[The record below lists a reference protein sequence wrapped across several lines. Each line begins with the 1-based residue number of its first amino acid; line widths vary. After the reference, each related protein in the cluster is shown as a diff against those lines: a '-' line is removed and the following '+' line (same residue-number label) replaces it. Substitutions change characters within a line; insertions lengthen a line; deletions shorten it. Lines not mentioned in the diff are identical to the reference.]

1 MERIVDLSH
10 KVLSL
15 FLNGIYRHLFR
26 SIIFREYFY
35 ILVLNMNYSDRILN
49 TPSSF
54 VREILKVLGDPE
66 IISFAGG
73 LPNPISFPIPA
84 MQEAIDGAIQK
95 YGSKLFQYS
104 TTEGLVPLK
113 ETIAARYKSRF
124 GLDFS
129 PDDILLTAGSQQ
141 GLDLIGKVML
151 NKGDQVLIEEPG
163 YLGAIQALSLTEP
176 EFLAVPLENDGI
188 DVGKLEDTLKKNKVK
203 VMYTVPN
210 FQNPTGLTYSLEKR
224 QAVCEVLA
232 KYDVLLIEDDP
243 YGELR
248 FRGESLPYIG
258 AGYLDEQS
266 VLMGS
271 FSKTVTPG
279 MRLGYIV
286 TKNRELMR
294 YLVTAKQGSDLHTS
308 IFVQYAI
315 NEYLINNSYEDHI
328 KKIVDLY
335 GHQASCML
343 AAMDEYFPKNVSYT
357 RPEGGMFMWVT
368 MEKGRSAM
376 ELFNKA
382 MEKKVAFVPGNPFY
396 VGTPDVNTFRLNYTN
411 ATEEIIREGIKRLG
425 SCL

>member
-1 MERIVDLSH
+1 
-10 KVLSL
+10 
-15 FLNGIYRHLFR
+15 
-26 SIIFREYFY
+26 
-35 ILVLNMNYSDRILN
+35 MNYSNRILN

-54 VREILKVLGDPE
+54 IRDILKVLGDPE

-73 LPNPISFPIPA
+73 LPNPISFPIQE
-84 MQEAIDGAIQK
+84 MQQAIKDAIQK
-95 YGSKLFQYS
+95 YGGKLFQYS

-113 ETIAARYKSRF
+113 ETIAARYKKRF
-124 GLDFS
+124 GLAFS
-129 PDDILLTAGSQQ
+129 PDDILLTNGSQQ
-141 GLDLIGKVML
+141 ALDLIGKVML

-163 YLGAIQALSLTEP
+163 YLGAIQALSLCEP
-176 EFLAVPLENDGI
+176 EFLSVPLENNGI
-188 DVGKLEDTLKKNKVK
+188 DVGKLEETLKKNKVK

-224 QAVCEVLA
+224 QAVRDILA
-232 KYDVLLIEDDP
+232 KYDVLLVEDDP

-248 FRGESLPYIG
+248 FQGESLPYIG
-258 AGYLDEQS
+258 AGHLDEQS

-279 MRLGYIV
+279 MRLGYVV
-286 TKNRELMR
+286 TKNKQLMR
-294 YLVTAKQGSDLHTS
+294 YLVTAKQGSDLHTNV
-308 IFVQYAI
+308 FTQYAI
-315 NEYLINNSYEDHI
+315 NEYLTNNSYEDHI

-335 GHQASCML
+335 GQQASTML
-343 AAMDEYFPKNVSYT
+343 AAMDEYFPKTVSYT

-376 ELFNKA
+376 DLFNKA

-396 VGTPDVNTFRLNYTN
+396 VGSPDVNTFRLNYTN

-425 SCL
+425 SIL